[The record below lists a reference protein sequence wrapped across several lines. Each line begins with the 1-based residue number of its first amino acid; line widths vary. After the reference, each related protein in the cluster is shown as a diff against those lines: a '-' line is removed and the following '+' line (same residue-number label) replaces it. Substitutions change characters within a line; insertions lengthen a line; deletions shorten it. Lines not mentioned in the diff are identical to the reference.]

1 MALPFL
7 ESQNPV
13 NNLTSVSIGEIMRIP
28 FPRPRDRAQI
38 MEDPLYYDL
47 RNTALDFLYNRFAH
61 DE

>member
-1 MALPFL
+1 VMMTNGPAA
-7 ESQNPV
+7 
-13 NNLTSVSIGEIMRIP
+13 SIGEVLTIP
-28 FPRPRDRAQI
+28 FARPRDRAQI

>member
-1 MALPFL
+1 MMTNGSAA
-7 ESQNPV
+7 
-13 NNLTSVSIGEIMRIP
+13 SIGEVLTIP
-28 FPRPRDRAQI
+28 FARPRDHAQI